1 MASGKGAGIAKSTIL
16 VLFKVPPISAAME
29 AGNPEIQGALEI
41 TLGKGAGIA
50 KSTILVLLWC
60 SPQFGGLE
68 AGNPRN
74 TRGLG
79 NSGKERVLQ
88 NRRFWC
94 FCGVPPISA
103 ALEARNPGTPT
114 GLEMG
119 SGKGAGI
126 AKSTIFVLSWGSPS
140 ISAALEAGNSRNTRG
155 LGNGLR
161 KRSGYCKIDNL
172 GAFCGVPPH
181 VGGRGARDARDVGL
195 LGTRRA

>member
-16 VLFKVPPISAAME
+16 VLFTFPPFRRLWK
-29 AGNPEIQGALEI
+29 PEIQKSKGPWKWLLE
-41 TLGKGAGIA
+41 KER
-50 KSTILVLLWC
+50 VLQNRQFWC
-60 SPQFGGLE
+60 FCGVPPSSAALE

-103 ALEARNPGTPT
+103 ALEARNPGNPT

-126 AKSTIFVLSWGSPS
+126 AKSTIFVLSWGSPPFRRPWKPE
-140 ISAALEAGNSRNTRG
+140 IQEIQGALEMASGKGAGIAKSTIFV
-155 LGNGLR
+155 L
-161 KRSGYCKIDNL
+161 
-172 GAFCGVPPH
+172 FVVFPPC
-181 VGGRGARDARDVGL
+181 
-195 LGTRRA
+195 RRPQRA